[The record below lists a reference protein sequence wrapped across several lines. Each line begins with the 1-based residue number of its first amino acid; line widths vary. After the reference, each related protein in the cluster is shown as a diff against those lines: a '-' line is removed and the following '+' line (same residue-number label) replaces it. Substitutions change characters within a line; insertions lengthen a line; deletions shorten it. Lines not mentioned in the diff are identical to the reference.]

1 MLLLNILGLLSSD
14 NTLVALFAQ
23 SQHDAAI
30 LTNFLLPAGF
40 PLSSSR
46 ARWDRDPAVP
56 RRGTR
61 CLSPHQRAYRCCW
74 RNPEQP
80 SVLHH
85 PEHPSA
91 AMNVEPSIS
100 PCTVALGNGR
110 WRGIMVGQRETPTP
124 RSPSFPL
131 LGFLSHPSKRSCR
144 LFLQILTTLKLFLIK
159 CFLV

>member
-1 MLLLNILGLLSSD
+1 MLLLNIFGLLSSD
-14 NTLVALFAQ
+14 NTLVVLFAQ

-46 ARWDRDPAVP
+46 PRWDRDPGVP

-61 CLSPHQRAYRCCW
+61 CLSPHRWAYCCCW

-100 PCTVALGNGR
+100 PCTVALGDGCWGGDYGR
-110 WRGIMVGQRETPTP
+110 AEGDTD
-124 RSPSFPL
+124 PSFPKFSSSWFPFSPIREEL
-131 LGFLSHPSKRSCR
+131 
-144 LFLQILTTLKLFLIK
+144 
-159 CFLV
+159 